1 MAEFGEQLKRARE
14 AKGMTQQTLAD
25 KVYVTRQAVSRWE
38 RGERYPDLVSLKML
52 SSVLEVSVDKLLD
65 DGEMTAVVEKNP
77 VIEKPIIN
85 NLAVALYA
93 LIAFCFGI
101 RCVQEIPTVPFAWDI
116 SKNILASGGLYIYLE
131 LLVLLGES
139 VLFLYGLWLVLYG
152 KMNPQRTGIVVTG
165 FFALE
170 ALKNIR
176 NLILGA
182 YSLDVFTV
190 SVCMMIP
197 YILGAVGA
205 YCFFV
210 RNDKHKCFAVVV
222 DLAAAFG
229 ILRQLYTI
237 LMMNLIAD
245 HLVTGLH
252 VLISVLV
259 VMVYVLFIYQTA
271 VLNRKRKSAD
281 ILSSQNKE

>member
-1 MAEFGEQLKRARE
+1 MAEFGEQLKKARE

-65 DGEMTAVVEKNP
+65 DGEMAAVVEKNP

-85 NLAVALYA
+85 NLTVALYA

-116 SKNILASGGLYIYLE
+116 SKDIIASGGLYIYLE

-139 VLFLYGLWLVLYG
+139 VLFLYGLWLVLCG

-210 RNDKHKCFAVVV
+210 RNDKRRCFAVIV

-229 ILRQLYTI
+229 IIRQLYTI

-259 VMVYVLFIYQTA
+259 VMVYILFFYQTA
-271 VLNRKRKSAD
+271 VLIRKRKSAA
-281 ILSSQNKE
+281 ILSSQNQK